1 MKTIFW
7 TSLLGVI
14 YAYFVYPALL
24 AVLARLAARPPV
36 PASGQGPQTV
46 SMIIPVH
53 NEERVLPAKLENLAA
68 LDYPPDRLQVVFVS
82 DGSTDG
88 TLKLLRDAAPNLPF
102 RLSVVE
108 VPERAGKAHALNTGL
123 EAADGEVIVFT
134 DASILLEPGAV
145 SALLRPFADPG
156 VGCVSGEDH
165 IAGGAGEGLYGR
177 YELYLRNQESAV
189 ASIVGA
195 SGSFYAQRR
204 ALVQPFQPGLA
215 PDFLSVLNT
224 VEQGYR
230 ALTEPAA
237 RGHMTAVARPDQEF
251 QRKVRTLLR
260 GIATLFA
267 KPALLNPLRYGRF
280 AWLLLSHKL
289 VRWLVPFMLI
299 AAFLSNLALADT
311 GFYGALLLLQIG
323 FYGLAA
329 LAYRGVGGLQDGP
342 LGRIALFFV
351 MVNVAILVAWL
362 RYLRGE
368 RQELWT
374 PSERRVM
381 KETP

>member
-1 MKTIFW
+1 MKIIFW
-7 TSLLGVI
+7 TSLLGVV
-14 YAYFVYPALL
+14 YAYFLYPLLL
-24 AVLARLAARPPV
+24 AALARLAARPAA
-36 PASGQGPQTV
+36 PAAGWAPGAV
-46 SMIIPVH
+46 SMIVPVH
-53 NEERVLPAKLENLAA
+53 NEARVLPAKLDNLAA
-68 LDYPPDRLQVVFVS
+68 LDFPPDRLQVIFVS
-82 DGSTDG
+82 DGSTDD
-88 TLKLLRDAAPNLPF
+88 TLELLRGAVSRLPF

-123 EAADGEVIVFT
+123 EAADGQLIVFT
-134 DASILLEPGAV
+134 DASILLEPDAV
-145 SALLRPFADPG
+145 SALLRPFADPD

-177 YELYLRNQESAV
+177 YELFLRNQESAV

-204 ALVQPFQPGLA
+204 TLVRPFQPGLA

-237 RGHMTAVARPDQEF
+237 RGYMTAVARPDQEF

-267 KPALLNPLRYGRF
+267 KPVLLNPLRYGRF

-289 VRWLVPFMLI
+289 IRWLVPFMLV
-299 AAFLSNLALADT
+299 A
-311 GFYGALLLLQIG
+311 ALLANLGLYDEGLYGVLLALQIG

-329 LAYRGVGGLQDGP
+329 LAYHGIGDLQDNP

-351 MVNVAILVAWL
+351 MVNMAILVAWI
-362 RYLRGE
+362 RYLKGE

-374 PSERRVM
+374 PSERS
-381 KETP
+381 TQS

>member
-14 YAYFVYPALL
+14 YAYFLYPALL
-24 AVLARLAARPPV
+24 TVLARLAARPPV

-82 DGSTDG
+82 DASTDG